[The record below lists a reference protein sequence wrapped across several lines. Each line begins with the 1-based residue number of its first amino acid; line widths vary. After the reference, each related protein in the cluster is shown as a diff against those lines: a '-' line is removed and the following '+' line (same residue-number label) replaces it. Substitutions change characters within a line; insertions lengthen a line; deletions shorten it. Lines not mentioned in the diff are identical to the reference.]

1 VYQKRLPSDL
11 ALSAQQLST
20 YQASLKGIVVDLP
33 GLARHHS
40 SVVEMYRGGRP
51 MKFSV
56 FMMPLHH
63 PTENPSLAFDRDIEL
78 IRYAD
83 DLGFDEFFIGEHHS
97 GGWETMPAPEMALA
111 KASAH
116 AHRIRLGTSVISVP
130 FHHPFHVAERM
141 AFLDH
146 LTRGRAILGVGP
158 CALVTDK
165 NLFGLATEKLY
176 PMMAESVD
184 IIVRLLESPEP
195 IDYDGQYWKIR
206 QMCLQLRCYQQPRM
220 PLAIASSGNPVSLE
234 LAGKYGML
242 FLSPAGKNKRNNQS
256 KAEQWKRVEAI
267 AEKHGTVASRD
278 NWRLAT
284 CVYLAD
290 SREEAWRDV
299 EQHIGRDME
308 YFFSIGLKAPYE
320 AYPGQPAEE
329 ITPRSGADRRDW
341 IIGTPDDAI
350 AEIERMQ
357 AETGGFGGL
366 MLTTHEWTS
375 TAKLRRS
382 YELFARYVVPHFRG
396 HTHGYRDQWRRIQEA
411 AQNGGITPENA
422 AGAGTAT
429 PISEAVSSRAAA
441 SDSFRRDS

>member
-1 VYQKRLPSDL
+1 MHVPLRLDL
-11 ALSAQQLST
+11 AYTIPLAPRSVSA
-20 YQASLKGIVVDLP
+20 
-33 GLARHHS
+33 
-40 SVVEMYRGGRP
+40 VEIKRGRGP
-51 MKFSV
+51 TMKFSI

-63 PTENPSLAFDRDIEL
+63 PTENPSLAFDRDISLIHYAEEL
-78 IRYAD
+78 GY
-83 DLGFDEFFIGEHHS
+83 DEFFIGEHHS

-130 FHHPFHVAERM
+130 FHNPFHVAERM

-146 LTRGRAILGVGP
+146 LTKGRAILGVGP

-195 IDYDGQYWKIR
+195 IDYDGQYWKIH
-206 QMCLQLRCYQQPRM
+206 QMRLQLRSYQQPRM

-256 KAEQWKRVEAI
+256 KAEQWNAVEGI
-267 AEKHGTVASRD
+267 ASRHGTQTSRD
-278 NWRLAT
+278 NWRIAT

-290 SREEAWRDV
+290 SREAAWHDV
-299 EQHIGRDME
+299 EENVGRDMQ
-308 YFFSIGLKAPYE
+308 YFFAIGLKAPYE
-320 AYPGQPAEE
+320 AYTGQPAQE

-350 AEIERMQ
+350 AQIERMQ
-357 AETGGFGGL
+357 TETGGFGGL
-366 MLTTHEWTS
+366 MLTTHEWAS
-375 TAKLRRS
+375 TEKLRRS
-382 YELFARYVVPHFRG
+382 YELFARYVMPHFRG
-396 HTHGYRDQWRRIQEA
+396 HTQGYRDEWQRIQQA
-411 AQNGGITPENA
+411 VSDGGSKLNHADQPSDLSSK
-422 AGAGTAT
+422 AGAR
-429 PISEAVSSRAAA
+429 S
-441 SDSFRRDS
+441 